1 MAMIQYKPSVLL
13 LCEALQT
20 QLCFPSGS
28 SLRVEP
34 DFVPSFHPDP
44 LRNGTILLLFLGQ
57 ESLDSES
64 LVRRHGKRPNQ
75 LEERRRVEASFFPF
89 QGQGRTL

>member
-1 MAMIQYKPSVLL
+1 V
-13 LCEALQT
+13 
-20 QLCFPSGS
+20 S
-28 SLRVEP
+28 SFRVVP
-34 DFVPSFHPDP
+34 DFVTSVHPDLP
-44 LRNGTILLLFLGQ
+44 KNRTILLLFLGQ

>member
-1 MAMIQYKPSVLL
+1 MTTTRYKPSVLL

-20 QLCFPSGS
+20 QLRSPPGS

-34 DFVPSFHPDP
+34 DFVTSFHPDP
-44 LRNGTILLLFLGQ
+44 PRNRMLWLLFFGQ

-64 LVRRHGKRPNQ
+64 LVRRRGEKPNQ
-75 LEERRRVEASFFPF
+75 A
-89 QGQGRTL
+89 

>member
-1 MAMIQYKPSVLL
+1 MTIQYKSSVLP
-13 LCEALQT
+13 LCESLQT
-20 QLCFPSGS
+20 QLRSPPVS
-28 SLRVEP
+28 SLRGVP
-34 DFVPSFHPDP
+34 DFATSFHPNP
-44 LRNGTILLLFLGQ
+44 LRNRTILLLFLGQ